1 MIVQTQ
7 WARIVLKECLGKDI
21 IPPPSSPHVIRTT
34 THSVTSSILKYD
46 MFRTLVGLYN

>member
-1 MIVQTQ
+1 MIFQTQ

-21 IPPPSSPHVIRTT
+21 IPLPLPHVIRTT
-34 THSVTSSILKYD
+34 THSVSSSIIKYD